1 MDVLFGNV
9 ALAPEQEL
17 AKENQK
23 KKNTKIYGKNY
34 KTGRKNSKKLGEA
47 YNSQEGQV
55 DLKNLEDKI
64 LPWKKI

>member
-17 AKENQK
+17 AKENPKKQK
-23 KKNTKIYGKNY
+23 KHINIWENY
-34 KTGRKNSKKLGEA
+34 KTGRKNSIQKLGET
-47 YNSQEGQV
+47 YNSQEGQG

-64 LPWKKI
+64 LP